1 MKISK
6 ARDIMTGTA
15 EATLPTS
22 SSNCMIF
29 LIRAGGNRAL
39 NFFFL
44 LGIFFLRFSDEVF
57 DKDHVSKVF
66 YLSYEVNR
74 FL

>member
-6 ARDIMTGTA
+6 ALDIMTGTA

-29 LIRAGGNRAL
+29 FIRAGGKRAL

-44 LGIFFLRFSDEVF
+44 LGISTRKPLPKFFPFIQ
-57 DKDHVSKVF
+57 
-66 YLSYEVNR
+66 YIT
-74 FL
+74 